1 MKLIL
6 FLLRCSRDIK
16 HSRIGIGIVVAAG
29 FVAGAVNAGLLAL
42 INTLLNDPEGA
53 TSGLLWGFIL
63 FCLIMLA
70 SRVVSGV
77 LLNSLSQAAMF
88 NLCMKLSRKILNAP
102 LRQLEEL
109 GAPRLL
115 ASLTGDVPVIAN
127 TITLIPVLCMQIA
140 ILGGCLIYLAWLS
153 WKVLLLVLGFMA
165 FGVVSYQIPMLTA
178 LRYLRLAREDRD
190 VMFKHFR
197 ALTEGVKELKLNYA
211 RRHAFLSENLETSA
225 ASFRRNN
232 LLGNNIFTVAAS
244 WGHLLVFVLVGL
256 LFFALPAFHPVD
268 ARVITGYT
276 IIILY
281 MMTPLEI
288 VLNSLPEL
296 GQANVA
302 AQKIEAL
309 GLSLETDSTEAES
322 APLPEPSWGCLE
334 LVGVTHAYRG
344 GQENGS
350 FKLGPVDLCL
360 RPGELVFI
368 TGGNGS
374 GKTTLAKLLVG
385 LYAPEAGEIR
395 LKGNPVTDETREY
408 YRQHFSAV
416 FSDFY
421 LFESLL
427 GMREPELD
435 SMARDYLAQLQLDRK
450 VEINA
455 GVLST
460 IELSQ
465 GQRKRLALLTAYL
478 EDRSIYLFDEWA
490 ADQEPLFREI
500 FYSELLPRLKARGK
514 LVIVISHDDRYYHVG
529 DRIIKLDYGRIDY
542 DSRSDGR
549 ASKA

>member
-16 HSRIGIGIVVAAG
+16 YSRISIGVVIAAG
-29 FVAGAVNAGLLAL
+29 LLAGAVNASLLAL
-42 INTLLNDPEGA
+42 INSLLNNPEGA
-53 TSGLLWGFIL
+53 TGGLLWSFIL
-63 FCLIMLA
+63 FCLVMLT

-88 NLCMKLSRKILNAP
+88 NLCMKLCRKILNAP

-115 ASLTGDVPVIAN
+115 ASLTSDVPIIAN
-127 TITLIPVLCMQIA
+127 TVTVIPVLCMQIA

-153 WKVLLLVLGFMA
+153 WKVLLLVLGFMVL
-165 FGVVSYQIPMLTA
+165 GVVSYQIPMLSA
-178 LRYLRLAREDRD
+178 LRYLGLAREDRD

-197 ALTEGVKELKLNYA
+197 ALTEGVKELKLHNP
-211 RRHAFLSENLETSA
+211 RRQAFLSENLQTSA
-225 ASFRRNN
+225 ASFRRHNV
-232 LLGNNIFTVAAS
+232 LGNNIFTVVSS
-244 WGHLLVFVLVGL
+244 WGHLLIFVLVGL
-256 LFFALPAFHPVD
+256 LFFALPALEPVE
-268 ARVITGYT
+268 ARILIGYT

-288 VLNSLPEL
+288 VLNTLPEL

-302 AQKIEAL
+302 AQKIDAL
-309 GLSLETDSTEAES
+309 GLSLEADSTDAEFTTQ
-322 APLPEPSWGCLE
+322 PGPEPSSGCLE
-334 LVGVTHAYRG
+334 LIGVTHAYYREREG
-344 GQENGS
+344 GS
-350 FKLGPVDLCL
+350 FKLGPIDLCL
-360 RPGELVFI
+360 RPGELVFV

-395 LKGNPVTDETREY
+395 LGGDPITDETREY
-408 YRQHFSAV
+408 YRQHFSVV

-427 GMREPELD
+427 GMREPKLD
-435 SMARDYLAQLQLDRK
+435 SVARDYLAQLHLDQK

-460 IELSQ
+460 IALSQ

-478 EDRSIYLFDEWA
+478 EDRPIYVFDEWA
-490 ADQEPLFREI
+490 ADQEPVFKEV
-500 FYSELLPRLKARGK
+500 FYCELLPNLKARGK
-514 LVIVISHDDRYYHVG
+514 LVIVISHDDRYYHVS
-529 DRIIKLDYGRIDY
+529 DRIIKLDYGRVDY
-542 DSRSDGR
+542 DRRLRG
-549 ASKA
+549 